1 MLLSKELEGSTIER
15 VYWAVPSR
23 DWLPVI
29 DDKFDTFAEA
39 SRQVDKLFGEQNH
52 RTAIIVSR
60 VVVRKKNGTTVD
72 MEVGRER
79 KFR

>member
-29 DDKFDTFAEA
+29 GDKFDKFADA
-39 SRQVDKLFGEQNH
+39 SRQAEQNMAEQNT
-52 RTAIIVSR
+52 RTAIVVNRI
-60 VVVRKKNGTTVD
+60 VVRKADGTTVD
-72 MEVGRER
+72 MEVARER

>member
-1 MLLSKELEGSTIER
+1 MLLSKELNGSTVDR

-29 DDKFDTFAEA
+29 GDPFDSFREA
-39 SRQVDKLFGEQNH
+39 ADHADSLMVKQNM
-52 RTAIIVSR
+52 RTAIIVNR
-60 VVVRKKNGTTVD
+60 MVFRKTDGTKVD

-79 KFR
+79 RFK